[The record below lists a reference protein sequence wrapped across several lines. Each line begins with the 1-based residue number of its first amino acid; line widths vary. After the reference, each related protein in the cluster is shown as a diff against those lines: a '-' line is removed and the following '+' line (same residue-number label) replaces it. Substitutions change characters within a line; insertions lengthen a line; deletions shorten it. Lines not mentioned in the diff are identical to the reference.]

1 MSRALIAGF
10 TIALLT
16 ASGNSV
22 LPAKANDVLLAQSE
36 GAVED
41 QNSQQDQEAGE
52 EQDNKKKKRKRQQ
65 EQQQQQGQQ
74 EQQQQPQGAEDQG
87 QGQGQDQGETKQQR
101 RRRQQQQQQQQ
112 QGAEDQ
118 GQQQPQFEQ
127 QQGQDQGETKQ
138 QRRRRQQ
145 QQQQQLQG
153 ADDQGQQPPQLE
165 QQQGQDQG
173 ETKQQR
179 RRRQQQQQQQQQGQ
193 QEQQPQG
200 QPEPQLEGQPKQQQ
214 QQQQQQPQQ
223 AEPGQQPAPEG
234 DQAGTRDAM
243 RFLNDRR
250 PARSLSDAELRRR
263 IAVGRS
269 LLGNRDLRDKVR
281 GRVQSLTA
289 EAQNELANRGGQG
302 QAVGQGQDQGGG
314 QQPGTLGQDQ
324 GQGMGQGKGGRQDQG
339 GQDQG
344 GQQAG
349 SDPGRYFSDRRP
361 AATLNDREL
370 RYRIRTGRSMIQ
382 SGQGQRDQIEA
393 RLNEDNREL
402 RNRLQS
408 STGGVVP
415 GGALDQPSA
424 AEGEARRL
432 LTDRRPANGLDERQL
447 RDRVQRTRG
456 VLAAEGLSDEMS
468 GRLRDRLRDD
478 RDELRNRVAE
488 RDDRQRDR
496 QWGGDQGGDEGG
508 VDYGDRRREFGR
520 DELTRRLLQDRR
532 PSQALNVRQLNRRID
547 AARMVLDDRNLRG
560 PDRFRIEDGL
570 RSDRRALRMRLI
582 AFRRDR
588 YDEYRREGGLNIVIV
603 PGAPPRPR
611 PNIAAAEV
619 DDEMIEEQLIAPPT
633 REIDRRY
640 SVEEI
645 RERPAL
651 RQTMPGVEIDT
662 IHFGFNEAFVR
673 EEEIENVERIGRI
686 LEKIVI
692 ANPDEVFM
700 IEGHTDAVGS
710 DPYNLDLSQQRADS
724 VKQSL
729 TEFFNIAP
737 QNLETIGYGEQFLKI
752 PAEEEEPENR
762 RVTVRRITPLLAGR
776 GD

>member
-1 MSRALIAGF
+1 
-10 TIALLT
+10 
-16 ASGNSV
+16 
-22 LPAKANDVLLAQSE
+22 
-36 GAVED
+36 
-41 QNSQQDQEAGE
+41 
-52 EQDNKKKKRKRQQ
+52 
-65 EQQQQQGQQ
+65 
-74 EQQQQPQGAEDQG
+74 
-87 QGQGQDQGETKQQR
+87 
-101 RRRQQQQQQQQ
+101 
-112 QGAEDQ
+112 
-118 GQQQPQFEQ
+118 
-127 QQGQDQGETKQ
+127 
-138 QRRRRQQ
+138 
-145 QQQQQLQG
+145 
-153 ADDQGQQPPQLE
+153 
-165 QQQGQDQG
+165 
-173 ETKQQR
+173 
-179 RRRQQQQQQQQQGQ
+179 
-193 QEQQPQG
+193 
-200 QPEPQLEGQPKQQQ
+200 
-214 QQQQQQPQQ
+214 
-223 AEPGQQPAPEG
+223 
-234 DQAGTRDAM
+234 
-243 RFLNDRR
+243 
-250 PARSLSDAELRRR
+250 
-263 IAVGRS
+263 
-269 LLGNRDLRDKVR
+269 
-281 GRVQSLTA
+281 
-289 EAQNELANRGGQG
+289 
-302 QAVGQGQDQGGG
+302 
-314 QQPGTLGQDQ
+314 
-324 GQGMGQGKGGRQDQG
+324 
-339 GQDQG
+339 
-344 GQQAG
+344 
-349 SDPGRYFSDRRP
+349 
-361 AATLNDREL
+361 
-370 RYRIRTGRSMIQ
+370 MIQ

-488 RDDRQRDR
+488 REDRQRDR

-508 VDYGDRRREFGR
+508 VDYGDRRRQFGR

-710 DPYNLDLSQQRADS
+710 DPYNLDLSQQRANFGQAVADRILQHRAAEPRDHRLWRA
-724 VKQSL
+724 VPQDPGRGGGAG
-729 TEFFNIAP
+729 EPPGDGAP
-737 QNLETIGYGEQFLKI
+737 DH
-752 PAEEEEPENR
+752 AA
-762 RVTVRRITPLLAGR
+762 AGR
-776 GD
+776 PGRLGEVGSESE

>member
-74 EQQQQPQGAEDQG
+74 EQQQPPQAAEDQG
-87 QGQGQDQGETKQQR
+87 QGQGETKQQR
-101 RRRQQQQQQQQ
+101 RRRQQQQQ
-112 QGAEDQ
+112 
-118 GQQQPQFEQ
+118 
-127 QQGQDQGETKQ
+127 
-138 QRRRRQQ
+138 
-145 QQQQQLQG
+145 LQG
-153 ADDQGQQPPQLE
+153 ADDQGQQQPQLE

-179 RRRQQQQQQQQQGQ
+179 RRRQQQQQQQQGQ

-200 QPEPQLEGQPKQQQ
+200 QPEPQLEGQPQQQQQ

>member
-65 EQQQQQGQQ
+65 EQQQQQQQGQQ
-74 EQQQQPQGAEDQG
+74 EQQQPQGAEDQG
-87 QGQGQDQGETKQQR
+87 QGQGETKQQR
-101 RRRQQQQQQQQ
+101 RRRQQQQQ
-112 QGAEDQ
+112 
-118 GQQQPQFEQ
+118 
-127 QQGQDQGETKQ
+127 
-138 QRRRRQQ
+138 
-145 QQQQQLQG
+145 LQG
-153 ADDQGQQPPQLE
+153 ADDQGQQQPQLE

-179 RRRQQQQQQQQQGQ
+179 RRRQQQQQQQQGQ

-200 QPEPQLEGQPKQQQ
+200 QPEPQLEGQPQQQQQ

-289 EAQNELANRGGQG
+289 EAQNELANRDGQG

-370 RYRIRTGRSMIQ
+370 RYRIRTGRSMMQ

-547 AARMVLDDRNLRG
+547 AARTVLDDRNLRG

-619 DDEMIEEQLIAPPT
+619 DDEMIEKQLIAPPT

>member
-10 TIALLT
+10 TVALLT
-16 ASGNSV
+16 ASAHSV

-36 GAVED
+36 GEVQD
-41 QNSQQDQEAGE
+41 QNSQQDQATGE
-52 EQDNKKKKRKRQQ
+52 DQDNKKKKRKRQQ
-65 EQQQQQGQQ
+65 EQQQQGQQ
-74 EQQQQPQGAEDQG
+74 EQQQQQQQPQGAEDQG
-87 QGQGQDQGETKQQR
+87 QGQGETKQQR
-101 RRRQQQQQQQQ
+101 RRRQQQQQQ
-112 QGAEDQ
+112 GAEDQ
-118 GQQQPQFEQ
+118 GQQQ
-127 QQGQDQGETKQ
+127 
-138 QRRRRQQ
+138 
-145 QQQQQLQG
+145 
-153 ADDQGQQPPQLE
+153 PQLE

-179 RRRQQQQQQQQQGQ
+179 RRRQQQQQQQQQQGQ
-193 QEQQPQG
+193 QEQQQQQG
-200 QPEPQLEGQPKQQQ
+200 QPQPQLEGQPQ
-214 QQQQQQPQQ
+214 QQQQQQPQPQQ
-223 AEPGQQPAPEG
+223 AQPDQQPAPEG
-234 DQAGTRDAM
+234 DQVGMRDAM

-269 LLGNRDLRDKVR
+269 LLGKRDLRDKVR

-289 EAQNELANRGGQG
+289 EAQNELANRGGQAQSADQG
-302 QAVGQGQDQGGG
+302 QGQGQDQGGG
-314 QQPGTLGQDQ
+314 QQQGSLGQDQ
-324 GQGMGQGKGGRQDQG
+324 GQGMGQGQGGRQDRNRQPGMPQG
-339 GQDQG
+339 GQDQGSQQG

-349 SDPGRYFSDRRP
+349 SDPDRYFSDRRA

-370 RYRIRTGRSMIQ
+370 RYRIRTGRSLMQ
-382 SGQGQRDQIEA
+382 SGQGQRGQIEA
-393 RLNEDNREL
+393 RLNEDSREL
-402 RNRLQS
+402 RNRLQEVN
-408 STGGVVP
+408 GGAMP
-415 GGALDQPSA
+415 GGGLDQPSA

-432 LTDRRPANGLDERQL
+432 LSDRRPANGLDDQQL

-456 VLAAEGLSDEMS
+456 VLAAEGLSNEMS
-468 GRLRDRLRDD
+468 ERLRDRLRED
-478 RDELRNRVAE
+478 RDALRDRVAE
-488 RDDRQRDR
+488 REDRQRDR
-496 QWGGDQGGDEGG
+496 QWGADQGGDQGGF
-508 VDYGDRRREFGR
+508 DYGDRGRSFGR

-547 AARMVLDDRNLRG
+547 AARLVLDDRNMRG

-570 RSDRRALRMRLI
+570 RSDRRELRMRLI
-582 AFRRDR
+582 AGRRDR
-588 YDEYRREGGLNIVIV
+588 YDEYRREGGINIVIV

-752 PAEEEEPENR
+752 PIEEEEPENR